1 MCYLD
6 VEILKMN
13 WIIDCI
19 QERSRRLLGV
29 VLGRFRQ
36 SLVVDRIWCISVVG
50 VRPRLSPP
58 LHSNLLAREIQSLG
72 YVKTLLPAC
81 RTSIVTLNFLTL
93 LVTLLE

>member
-29 VLGRFRQ
+29 VLGRFHQ
-36 SLVVDRIWCISVVG
+36 SFVVDRIWCISVVG

-58 LHSNLLAREIQSLG
+58 LHSNLLVRESQSLG
-72 YVKTLLPAC
+72 
-81 RTSIVTLNFLTL
+81 
-93 LVTLLE
+93 